1 MFSIHFY
8 LIGAFISTNL
18 SHFNE
23 FSGINV
29 KLKQINN
36 NSDIFEMSSSIE
48 TRMKRDGPIRVDN
61 FRSMSVSF
69 SFLYILRFIS
79 IAFLSIR
86 EIDSLRCCFC
96 LTEQK
101 QKNNSRLIYLFL
113 SDRAAFRYL
122 SFLVITSSALWKWL
136 RIILTSRKNF
146 IEKNIKFSLTCDKN
160 GALRNINYSLC
171 RFIHKKQYYKRYN
184 LDTVLHLL
192 CYE

>member
-79 IAFLSIR
+79 IVAFLSIR

-122 SFLVITSSALWKWL
+122 SFLVITSSAL
-136 RIILTSRKNF
+136 
-146 IEKNIKFSLTCDKN
+146 
-160 GALRNINYSLC
+160 
-171 RFIHKKQYYKRYN
+171 
-184 LDTVLHLL
+184 
-192 CYE
+192 